1 MMTRQR
7 ILTMEML
14 YPVVVIALVLV
25 AGHSLFKYSINKK
38 RKLAM
43 ESRRDADYSRILS
56 RTNGDWKMA
65 EKLIDIEMKHHK
77 DISREEAIQ
86 RISNR
91 IERKTPSNRD
101 LLVI

>member
-1 MMTRQR
+1 MF
-7 ILTMEML
+7 
-14 YPVVVIALVLV
+14 YPVVIVALVLV
-25 AGHSLFKYSINKK
+25 AGHSLIKTSINKK

-43 ESRRDADYSRILS
+43 ESRTSSEYRRILD
-56 RTNGDWKMA
+56 RANGDWKMA
-65 EKLIDIEMKHHK
+65 EKLIAIEMKHNK
-77 DISREEAIQ
+77 GISREEAIQ

>member
-1 MMTRQR
+1 
-7 ILTMEML
+7 MEMI
-14 YPVVVIALVLV
+14 YPLVVVAVILV

-38 RKLAM
+38 RRLAM
-43 ESRRDADYSRILS
+43 ESRRSAEYSLILN

-65 EKLIDIEMKHHK
+65 EKLIAIEIKHNK
-77 DISREEAIQ
+77 GISREVAIE

-101 LLVI
+101 LAVI

>member
-1 MMTRQR
+1 
-7 ILTMEML
+7 MEML
-14 YPVVVIALVLV
+14 YPVVIVALVLV
-25 AGHSLFKYSINKK
+25 AGHSLIKSSINKK

-43 ESRRDADYSRILS
+43 ESRTSSEYRRILD
-56 RTNGDWKMA
+56 RANGNWKMA
-65 EKLIDIEMKHHK
+65 EKLIAIEMKHNK
-77 DISREEAIQ
+77 GISREEAIE

>member
-1 MMTRQR
+1 
-7 ILTMEML
+7 MEML
-14 YPVVVIALVLV
+14 YPVVIIALLLV
-25 AGHSLFKYSINKK
+25 AGHSLFKYTINKK

-43 ESRRDADYSRILS
+43 ESRRNADYSLILN

-65 EKLIDIEMKHHK
+65 EKLIAMEMKHNK
-77 DISREEAIQ
+77 GISREEAIE
-86 RISNR
+86 RISSR

>member
-1 MMTRQR
+1 
-7 ILTMEML
+7 MEML
-14 YPVVVIALVLV
+14 YPVVIVALVLV
-25 AGHSLFKYSINKK
+25 AGHSLIKSSINKK

-43 ESRRDADYSRILS
+43 ESRTSSEYRRILD
-56 RTNGDWKMA
+56 RANGDWKMA
-65 EKLIDIEMKHHK
+65 EKLIAIEMKHNK
-77 DISREEAIQ
+77 SISREEAIE

>member
-1 MMTRQR
+1 
-7 ILTMEML
+7 MEML

-65 EKLIDIEMKHHK
+65 EKLIEIEMKHHK
-77 DISREEAIQ
+77 GISREEAIQ

>member
-1 MMTRQR
+1 
-7 ILTMEML
+7 MEML
-14 YPVVVIALVLV
+14 YPVVIVALVLV
-25 AGHSLFKYSINKK
+25 AGHSLIKASINKK

-43 ESRRDADYSRILS
+43 ESRRSAEYGRILN

-65 EKLIDIEMKHHK
+65 EKLIAIEMKHNRG
-77 DISREEAIQ
+77 ISREEAIE

>member
-1 MMTRQR
+1 
-7 ILTMEML
+7 MEMF
-14 YPVVVIALVLV
+14 YPVVIVALVLV
-25 AGHSLFKYSINKK
+25 AGHSLIKTSINKK

-43 ESRRDADYSRILS
+43 ESRTSSEYRRILD
-56 RTNGDWKMA
+56 RANGNWKMA
-65 EKLIDIEMKHHK
+65 EKLIAIEMKHNK
-77 DISREEAIQ
+77 GISREEAIQ

>member
-1 MMTRQR
+1 
-7 ILTMEML
+7 MEML

>member
-1 MMTRQR
+1 
-7 ILTMEML
+7 MEML
-14 YPVVVIALVLV
+14 YPVVIVALVLV
-25 AGHSLFKYSINKK
+25 AGHSLIKSSINKR

-43 ESRRDADYSRILS
+43 ESRRNSDYSRILT

-65 EKLIDIEMKHHK
+65 EKLIAIEMKHNK
-77 DISREEAIQ
+77 GISREEAIV

>member
-1 MMTRQR
+1 
-7 ILTMEML
+7 
-14 YPVVVIALVLV
+14 
-25 AGHSLFKYSINKK
+25 
-38 RKLAM
+38 M

>member
-1 MMTRQR
+1 
-7 ILTMEML
+7 MEML

-25 AGHSLFKYSINKK
+25 AGHSLIKTSINKK

-43 ESRRDADYSRILS
+43 ESRTSSEYRRILD
-56 RTNGDWKMA
+56 RANGNWKMA
-65 EKLIDIEMKHHK
+65 EKLIAIEMKHNK
-77 DISREEAIQ
+77 GISREEAIE

>member
-1 MMTRQR
+1 
-7 ILTMEML
+7 MEML
-14 YPVVVIALVLV
+14 YPVVIVALVLV
-25 AGHSLFKYSINKK
+25 AGHSLIKSSINKK

-43 ESRRDADYSRILS
+43 ESRTISEYRRILD
-56 RTNGDWKMA
+56 RANGDWKMA
-65 EKLIDIEMKHHK
+65 EKLIAIEMKHNK
-77 DISREEAIQ
+77 SISREEAIE

>member
-1 MMTRQR
+1 
-7 ILTMEML
+7 MEML

-77 DISREEAIQ
+77 GLSREEAIE

-91 IERKTPSNRD
+91 IERKTPTNRD

>member
-1 MMTRQR
+1 
-7 ILTMEML
+7 MEML

-43 ESRRDADYSRILS
+43 ESRRDAEYSRILN

-77 DISREEAIQ
+77 GLSREEAIE